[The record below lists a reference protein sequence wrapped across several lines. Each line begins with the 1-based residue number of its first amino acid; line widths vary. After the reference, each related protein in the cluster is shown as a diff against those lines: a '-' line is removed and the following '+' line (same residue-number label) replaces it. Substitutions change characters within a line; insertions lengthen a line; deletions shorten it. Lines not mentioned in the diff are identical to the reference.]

1 MRKFRRNVLN
11 SIEFEWFIL
20 NVSCFPLIR
29 SQPSYTSGYINSN
42 SYAGATSAYAT
53 DSYASGHGSYNDVG
67 NNLGPSDSYTG
78 VDSYK
83 APPSGKYPNPQFFHF
98 SYKRRKMSIFSYKK
112 NTKYNFPGLIGGD
125 NVGTV
130 VGSSESIGY
139 SYPRPHGPGLPH

>member
-1 MRKFRRNVLN
+1 MKFYDFCRRSQGTFGSKIQNLSLQWGNFLN
-11 SIEFEWFIL
+11 SIEFERFIF

-83 APPSGKYPNPQFFHF
+83 APPSGKYPNSQFVHF
-98 SYKRRKMSIFSYKK
+98 SYKQRKMSIF
-112 NTKYNFPGLIGGD
+112 F
-125 NVGTV
+125 
-130 VGSSESIGY
+130 
-139 SYPRPHGPGLPH
+139 